1 MQYKKN
7 CIELGIITMND
18 SCINILYFNHFP
30 LIVNVFPL
38 PFPLLRLDQSMNFRV
53 TAIYDEIS
61 FYNRIKANYIK

>member
-38 PFPLLRLDQSMNFRV
+38 PFPLLRLD
-53 TAIYDEIS
+53 
-61 FYNRIKANYIK
+61 